1 MGVDL
6 YLDLGEFLFDGG
18 DGCRLPG
25 DETLPRAP
33 SLGNR
38 DDGGGEFGC
47 VERVGGRTF
56 PSSPPSKSPPP

>member
-18 DGCRLPG
+18 DGVGSG
-25 DETLPRAP
+25 DETLPRT
-33 SLGNR
+33 LEFGNR